1 MKDEI
6 KYINFPKLYVR
17 KFYLIKLDV
26 VSIEGI
32 CHIVANLD
40 IKRLY

>member
-6 KYINFPKLYVR
+6 KYIIFSKLYLR

-26 VSIEGI
+26 VW
-32 CHIVANLD
+32 IVMEYVIL
-40 IKRLY
+40 